1 VSFKDSVSFIEVVR
15 FMGLGLFIAHIR
27 SHLVS
32 VGPSGFTGDGVDSVV
47 SFFFV
52 SLELDI
58 SILLTFSVCKVS
70 VVFPPPSGFCVSI
83 FISYLYHL
91 RLPELTG
98 FYFVFCSQLSC
109 AKF

>member
-1 VSFKDSVSFIEVVR
+1 
-15 FMGLGLFIAHIR
+15 
-27 SHLVS
+27 
-32 VGPSGFTGDGVDSVV
+32 
-47 SFFFV
+47 
-52 SLELDI
+52 
-58 SILLTFSVCKVS
+58 LTFSVCKVS